1 MATTYGSTGTAAK
14 ASSGSW
20 DQSLWYDSRWY
31 KFGMGLMLAV
41 ACFWIWYQQ
50 TFAYSH
56 GMDSMEPE
64 FEKVSQARAQEPL
77 ARAQDQGPNGVF
89 V

>member
-31 KFGMGLMLAV
+31 KFGMALMLLV
-41 ACFWIWYQQ
+41 ACFWIWYQR
-50 TFAYSH
+50 TFA
-56 GMDSMEPE
+56 
-64 FEKVSQARAQEPL
+64 
-77 ARAQDQGPNGVF
+77 
-89 V
+89 